1 MLPVFA
7 LAMARDAVARQFD
20 YDDAGSALASDVAPA
35 ARPRRRRSASGLRA
49 RLGNVLAGP
58 SWSPSH

>member
-20 YDDAGSALASDVAPA
+20 YDDSAMPDVAPS
-35 ARPRRRRSASGLRA
+35 ARPRRQRVPRTTLRQRFGGA
-49 RLGNVLAGP
+49 VVRAG
-58 SWSPSH
+58 WSPSH